1 MRRSHLGVVVVIA
14 AAVPVFAAPGA
25 SAAPGQGAS
34 NCSSAPFPPGALIYS
49 LAREPG
55 QSGSVNPGAAGSGG
69 TPFVPFIFPACNPTA
84 S

>member
-1 MRRSHLGVVVVIA
+1 MRRSHIGVVVAIA
-14 AAVPVFAAPGA
+14 AALPVLAAPAA
-25 SAAPGQGAS
+25 SAAPGLGPS
-34 NCSSAPFPPGALIYS
+34 NCSSAPFPPGALISS
-49 LAREPG
+49 LARGPG